1 MMPAT
6 DSGGTD
12 RASKTPYVVRR
23 SAWLFVAALLHAQ
36 MLPAAAQE
44 VAAAVAAGPVELEAL
59 EWRELANGVKIALF
73 MGNPAEAGP
82 YALRARLPP
91 HWQVAPHTHPEDA
104 RVTTVI
110 SGTLYWAMG
119 EVFDEAKLQP
129 LGPGSVIIEPKDV
142 AHYAMTKQGGAELQI
157 TSIGP
162 AGMTFLPSRD

>member
-1 MMPAT
+1 MPAT

-12 RASKTPYVVRR
+12 RGSKTPYAVHRA
-23 SAWLFVAALLHAQ
+23 AWLFVAALLLAQ
-36 MLPAAAQE
+36 ILPAAARE
-44 VAAAVAAGPVELEAL
+44 LAAAVAAGPVELDAL
-59 EWRELANGVKIALF
+59 EWKELPNGVKIALF

-129 LGPGSVIIEPKDV
+129 LGPGSVIIEPKGV
-142 AHYAMTKQGGAELQI
+142 AHYALTKQGGAELQI

-162 AGMTFLPSRD
+162 AGMTFLPSRH

>member
-1 MMPAT
+1 MMCAT
-6 DSGGTD
+6 DAGGTD
-12 RASKTPYVVRR
+12 RATKTPYAARQV
-23 SAWLFVAALLHAQ
+23 AWLFVAALLHAH
-36 MLPAAAQE
+36 MLPAAAQG
-44 VAAAVAAGPVELEAL
+44 VTAAVAAGPVALEAL
-59 EWRELANGVKIALF
+59 EWKEFPNGVRIALF

-91 HWQVAPHTHPEDA
+91 DWHVAPHTHPEDA

-110 SGTLYWAMG
+110 AGTLYWAMG

-129 LGPGSVIIEPKDV
+129 LGPGSVIIEPKGV

-162 AGMTFLPSRD
+162 AGMSFVPSRD